1 MDRNH
6 LKGRAGDA
14 ANALL
19 AAIGYNFRLLI
30 AWITLLWPSSRT
42 SPHQT
47 QKSNSPEIK
56 VLHRRQLLFV
66 NKKK

>member
-30 AWITLLWPSSRT
+30 AWITLLWAFI
-42 SPHQT
+42 QT
-47 QKSNSPEIK
+47 VIQGNTKT
-56 VLHRRQLLFV
+56 QFV
-66 NKKK
+66 

>member
-30 AWITLLWPSSRT
+30 AWITLLWAFI
-42 SPHQT
+42 QT
-47 QKSNSPEIK
+47 VIQGNAKT
-56 VLHRRQLLFV
+56 QFV
-66 NKKK
+66 